1 MNSAA
6 TGAATNL
13 GGTVKD
19 PTTTTYQGRPAVD
32 LRIPDAQQDSK
43 KLRAPR
49 REPTHNASR
58 PVLPAQCFPP
68 SAAARRRSDT
78 PSHR

>member
-43 KLRAPR
+43 KLTVFRPLRGQRAPK
-49 REPTHNASR
+49 
-58 PVLPAQCFPP
+58 
-68 SAAARRRSDT
+68 D
-78 PSHR
+78 